1 MLHEADVKAFL
12 TGHLVFLLYLTAYL
26 QKLVVLE
33 ITMHLPYFVKIV
45 ECDKNLLRKRIYI
58 HSNKISLVS
67 VVN

>member
-12 TGHLVFLLYLTAYL
+12 TGHLVILLYLTAYL